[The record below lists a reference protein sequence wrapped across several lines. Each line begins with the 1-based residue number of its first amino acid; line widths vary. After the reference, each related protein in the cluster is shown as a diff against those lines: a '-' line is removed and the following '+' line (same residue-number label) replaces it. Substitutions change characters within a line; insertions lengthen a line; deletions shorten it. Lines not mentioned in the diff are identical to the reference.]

1 MIPSSGLARFEP
13 ILLAALRIVAGV
25 LFLSHGLVKLF
36 GFRPAPPPASKSC
49 SA

>member
-1 MIPSSGLARFEP
+1 MIASSGLARFEP

-36 GFRPAPPPASKSC
+36 AGAPRRDGDRC
-49 SA
+49 DH